1 MMTRTLA
8 ALTALSLICIPM
20 ACSTS
25 TPAAKPA
32 NGLPTALSLP
42 VEAVDDAKATGAL
55 STDEQGAT
63 VRLVQRPC
71 RFVEAEPGASFES
84 SSAAQCKAI
93 NDKTLAE
100 RKQHALKLPAGK
112 LTFVVSSEEVPY
124 ELGFWIRPYDEPERA
139 LVQGGGILSGSPK
152 TYEVTL
158 PPGKYLYSCPLNP
171 TPDYVLIV
179 E

>member
-1 MMTRTLA
+1 MTRTVAVLA
-8 ALTALSLICIPM
+8 TLCMMTFMTLG
-20 ACSTS
+20 CSTS
-25 TPAAKPA
+25 IPATKPA

-42 VEAVDDAKATGAL
+42 VEVIDDAKTTGAL
-55 STDEQGAT
+55 ATDEQGAT

-71 RFVEAEPGASFES
+71 RFVEAEPDASFES
-84 SSAAQCKAI
+84 SSAAQCKEI
-93 NDKTLAE
+93 NNETLAQ

-112 LTFVVSSEEVPY
+112 LTFVVSSEGVPY

-139 LVQGGGILSGSPK
+139 LVQGGGITPDSPK

-158 PPGKYLYSCPLNP
+158 APGKYLYSCPLNP